1 MATNQPEAAMFTRYE
16 LITLH
21 TVLNARA
28 KDVRDAAGR
37 QFDRWQSAPAG
48 SDEARQCHALYQA
61 DLRYANDLTNMAAV
75 IDGLLDNNTH
85 DNFRL
90 QGE

>member
-1 MATNQPEAAMFTRYE
+1 MATNHPTAPLLTRSDVI
-16 LITLH
+16 LLH
-21 TVLNARA
+21 TLTNLRCAEVSTKVNEHRA
-28 KDVRDAAGR
+28 
-37 QFDRWQSAPAG
+37 RWQAAPAG
-48 SDEARQCHALYQA
+48 SDEARQYHALYQA
-61 DLRYANDLTNMAAV
+61 DLRYANDLRALAAV